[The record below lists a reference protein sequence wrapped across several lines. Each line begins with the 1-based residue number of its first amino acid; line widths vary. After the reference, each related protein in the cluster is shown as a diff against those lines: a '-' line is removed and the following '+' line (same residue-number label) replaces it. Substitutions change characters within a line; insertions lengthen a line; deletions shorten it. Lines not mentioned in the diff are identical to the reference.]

1 METDLFQ
8 NEARLFERL
17 CNPYWLRLGFGDVKR
32 NRGAPGID
40 GVTIE
45 TFYGNLEEELSRLSE
60 EIESWR

>member
-17 CNPYWLRLGFGDVKR
+17 CTPYWLGLGFGDVKR

-40 GVTIE
+40 GETIA
-45 TFYGNLEEELSRLSE
+45 TFYGNLEEELTRLSE